1 MSTNPN
7 NNVNLNG
14 RLVRPVELYRTP
26 KGQVWTRFTLA
37 VNGQRKASGKSNADF
52 LTCVLFGKWAE
63 NLVNLTD
70 KGTLIGLTGELKVTN
85 YEKDGKKQ
93 YRTEV
98 HGSAF
103 TILAKSNTQA
113 PPPVQERQLPNPT
126 QPQTE
131 QTSFFKG
138 QSIQL
143 QADYLPE
150 PDFDWAEDGM

>member
-7 NNVNLNG
+7 NNVILNG
-14 RLVRPVELYRTP
+14 RLVRPAELYKTP
-26 KGQVWTRFTLA
+26 KGQLWTRFTLA

-70 KGTLIGLTGELKVTN
+70 KGTLISLTGELKVTN
-85 YEKDGKKQ
+85 YEKDRKKQ

-113 PPPVQERQLPNPT
+113 TPTVQERQLPNPT
-126 QPQTE
+126 QTQSE
-131 QTSFFKG
+131 QVSFFEG
-138 QSIQL
+138 QSTQL
-143 QADYLPE
+143 QADYLL
-150 PDFDWAEDGM
+150 DLDWPEDGM